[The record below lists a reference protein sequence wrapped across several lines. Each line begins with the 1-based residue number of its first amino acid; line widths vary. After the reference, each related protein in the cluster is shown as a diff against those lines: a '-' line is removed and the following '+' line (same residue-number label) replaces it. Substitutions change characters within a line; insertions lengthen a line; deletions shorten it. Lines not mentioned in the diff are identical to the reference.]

1 MTIRNKLILA
11 FGSIILFL
19 IIVITLIQIVSR
31 DANSNY
37 QNMLDISNPAIS
49 NLERFQS
56 SNNELNLLVV
66 NLVSSYG
73 SFNPSREN
81 RIKGILDVEFPNLIS
96 EVKIIQGRLPNE
108 GKLFESCHQ
117 IITIAAELRSNYWII
132 LGMEKAGKGN
142 KEAIKLA
149 KDLAGNLIHDE
160 ITPLYQ
166 RLTYQL
172 CKLQD
177 FYKKENAQFQS
188 GLAKSIFL
196 LSTTTLI
203 IGVVAI
209 LLGLIISLRI
219 TKSIVNPVIKLQ
231 ESTSEI
237 SKGNY
242 DLKIELNESDELGKL
257 GKSFN
262 LMTAAVQESFNKVE
276 NSNRKLMQL
285 NYIASHDLKTPVK
298 NIEGL
303 LEVLK
308 EENMIADEGKCL
320 IDMACSN
327 LETMTDTIASL
338 NKVISVQT
346 ELENM
351 EMDKLH
357 LSTIVDE
364 VKGLLSTEIENTGTQ
379 IDEYFSTMEYV
390 MFSKVH
396 LVSVFQNML
405 TNSIKYQQKGN
416 VPKISISSS
425 VENGFAILE
434 FKDNGIG
441 MDLKRTEGRLFGLF
455 QRFNDTYKGKGI
467 GLHIVSSIIESV
479 GGEIKVESEL
489 GVGTSFRVSIPI

>member
-172 CKLQD
+172 CKLQ
-177 FYKKENAQFQS
+177 FC
-188 GLAKSIFL
+188 I
-196 LSTTTLI
+196 
-203 IGVVAI
+203 
-209 LLGLIISLRI
+209 
-219 TKSIVNPVIKLQ
+219 
-231 ESTSEI
+231 
-237 SKGNY
+237 
-242 DLKIELNESDELGKL
+242 
-257 GKSFN
+257 
-262 LMTAAVQESFNKVE
+262 
-276 NSNRKLMQL
+276 
-285 NYIASHDLKTPVK
+285 
-298 NIEGL
+298 
-303 LEVLK
+303 
-308 EENMIADEGKCL
+308 
-320 IDMACSN
+320 
-327 LETMTDTIASL
+327 
-338 NKVISVQT
+338 
-346 ELENM
+346 
-351 EMDKLH
+351 
-357 LSTIVDE
+357 
-364 VKGLLSTEIENTGTQ
+364 
-379 IDEYFSTMEYV
+379 
-390 MFSKVH
+390 
-396 LVSVFQNML
+396 
-405 TNSIKYQQKGN
+405 
-416 VPKISISSS
+416 
-425 VENGFAILE
+425 
-434 FKDNGIG
+434 
-441 MDLKRTEGRLFGLF
+441 
-455 QRFNDTYKGKGI
+455 
-467 GLHIVSSIIESV
+467 
-479 GGEIKVESEL
+479 
-489 GVGTSFRVSIPI
+489 